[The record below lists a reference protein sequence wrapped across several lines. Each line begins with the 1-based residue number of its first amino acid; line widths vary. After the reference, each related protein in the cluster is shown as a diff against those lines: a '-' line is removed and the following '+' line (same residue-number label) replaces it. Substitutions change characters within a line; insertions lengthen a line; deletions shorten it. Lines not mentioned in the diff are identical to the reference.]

1 MFKREHMLKKAQAE
15 SELSTSSQLKRFFAN
30 YKSQASKYTIASLI

>member
-1 MFKREHMLKKAQAE
+1 MFKREHLLKKAQAE
-15 SELSTSSQLKRFFAN
+15 SELSISSQLKRFFAK